1 MKAYMS
7 HGLSW
12 VKEHIYIAVILFL
25 YQLLWGFFVYRF
37 IDGTV
42 LPVLQRYPDPAP
54 TEMTARLFLAES
66 QFHLMKTN
74 DYLPFLWTLAAF
86 ILIRLLLT
94 PFIRAGVFYSM
105 ARQSGSGLAFFEGIK
120 LIWKPMLLLYWLETV
135 LIALPAYWFIPH
147 AVRQFADR
155 PTLAAVMTDIVPYAA
170 LWLLGA
176 WVVRQLFLSMQFGA
190 ASELSILHAL
200 LQGIRRMAPLLG
212 LSAIFAGIA
221 LLSGLL
227 FTAAAMLWTGLT
239 ALILQ
244 QAFPA
249 VRTLLQLW
257 GLSSRYSVWQ
267 QSGTE
272 EK

>member
-1 MKAYMS
+1 
-7 HGLSW
+7 
-12 VKEHIYIAVILFL
+12 
-25 YQLLWGFFVYRF
+25 
-37 IDGTV
+37 
-42 LPVLQRYPDPAP
+42 
-54 TEMTARLFLAES
+54 
-66 QFHLMKTN
+66 
-74 DYLPFLWTLAAF
+74 
-86 ILIRLLLT
+86 
-94 PFIRAGVFYSM
+94 
-105 ARQSGSGLAFFEGIK
+105 
-120 LIWKPMLLLYWLETV
+120 MLLLYWLETV
-135 LIALPAYWFIPH
+135 LIVLPAYWFIPH

-221 LLSGLL
+221 LLTGLL
-227 FTAAAMLWTGLT
+227 FTAAAMFWTGLT